1 MFLKYSDVSWSEF
14 RLAGLGSRVLR
25 ASDLTTRYVYGAEE
39 EEVLHAPD
47 YMFLMLHNPVAEE
60 LFSFDS
66 VLLSY
71 SGVFAETCSTGEL
84 FSVRA
89 SLPFVDIC
97 ALVEVASV
105 RFSSPFAEAVLSGDR
120 VFTNFHVVIRDAVGL
135 NEAFF
140 FGGVF
145 NVDVNNIVFLSDAA
159 AGRFTSPSSDLASV
173 NEVVRVG
180 LRHMIDF
187 YLGGFAL
194 GSVVL
199 GGRLR

>member
-14 RLAGLGSRVLR
+14 RLSGLGSRVLR
-25 ASDLTTRYVYGAEE
+25 VSDLTTRYVYGVEPE
-39 EEVLHAPD
+39 DVLYSAD
-47 YMFLMLHNPVAEE
+47 YMFFMLQNPVAEE
-60 LFSFDS
+60 LIPSDS

-71 SGVFAETCSTGEL
+71 SGVCAETCIVDEL

-89 SLPFVDIC
+89 SLPFVDTC
-97 ALVEVASV
+97 TLVEVASV

-120 VFTNFHVVIRDAVGL
+120 FFTDFHAVIRDAVGL

-145 NVDVNNIVFLSDAA
+145 NVDVNNIVVLSDIV
-159 AGRFTSPSSDLASV
+159 AGRFASPSSDLASV